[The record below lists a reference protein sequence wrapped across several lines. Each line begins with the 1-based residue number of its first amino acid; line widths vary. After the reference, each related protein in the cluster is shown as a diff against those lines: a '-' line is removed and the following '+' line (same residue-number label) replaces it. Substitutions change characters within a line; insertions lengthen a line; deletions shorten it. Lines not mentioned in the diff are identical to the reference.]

1 MIQFSNEFTDAA
13 KKAGVS
19 NVVRISSFGMDNKN
33 NDTDVPTLSQGL
45 LGGQYFHQFFY
56 LFLLGIY

>member
-1 MIQFSNEFTDAA
+1 MFLYMIFISSGADEMIQFSNEFTDAA

-33 NDTDVPTLSQGL
+33 NNADNPSLSQGL
-45 LGGQYFHQFFY
+45 LGT
-56 LFLLGIY
+56 

>member
-33 NDTDVPTLSQGL
+33 NNTDVPTLSQGL
-45 LGGQYFHQFFY
+45 LGKK
-56 LFLLGIY
+56 